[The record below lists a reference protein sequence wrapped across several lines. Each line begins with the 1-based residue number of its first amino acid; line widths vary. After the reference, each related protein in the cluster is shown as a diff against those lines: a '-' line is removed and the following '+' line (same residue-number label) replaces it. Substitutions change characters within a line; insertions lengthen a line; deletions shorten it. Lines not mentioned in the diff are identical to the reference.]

1 MSGLEHREHEVMPT
15 GDDPALMRQDGPY
28 EMPARRIHAVP
39 HESQMSQ
46 ADDDPGPRLPDASG
60 DADLAIRVG
69 ILLEPERALLASAVG
84 VVLDLDPQLQ
94 VVAVEANSATGLRR
108 ILAADAD
115 VVLVDSIPLVLRLR
129 EERPQLRVIVLGAA
143 GDAAATLASIRAG
156 AAGCVDENTSPALL
170 VSIVRRAHAGE
181 IVYEPSV
188 LLDLLQRPS
197 MPVEARPRR
206 TSKLSERELEVL
218 SVLAM
223 GASSAEVADAL
234 SISLN
239 TMRTHLKN
247 ILVKLEARS
256 KLEAVIIAIREGRI
270 EVPPE
275 TR

>member
-1 MSGLEHREHEVMPT
+1 
-15 GDDPALMRQDGPY
+15 
-28 EMPARRIHAVP
+28 
-39 HESQMSQ
+39 
-46 ADDDPGPRLPDASG
+46 
-60 DADLAIRVG
+60 
-69 ILLEPERALLASAVG
+69 
-84 VVLDLDPQLQ
+84 
-94 VVAVEANSATGLRR
+94 
-108 ILAADAD
+108 
-115 VVLVDSIPLVLRLR
+115 VDSIPLVLRLR